1 MKEHEFKRTTKK
13 KGEMGIIGFRGKGQR
28 YVEFPILTISSFKI
42 LKISAGDVMVTFISK
57 LGNHTTTTHGEIKK

>member
-1 MKEHEFKRTTKK
+1 MIMQKWKNMSSKEQPK

-42 LKISAGDVMVTFISK
+42 LKISEGDAMVTFIS
-57 LGNHTTTTHGEIKK
+57 N